1 MQLLSHQ
8 SIVIAAHGGPDRLE
22 LSSLPTPSPRGSEVL
37 VRVAAA
43 GVNFMDVGVRTGQ
56 LWKDTALPFVPG
68 VEGSGDV
75 VAIGPDVTSLK
86 MGDRVAWVYVQG
98 SYSDRVIAPE
108 AALVPIPDWMSH
120 QVAASIMMQGVT
132 ASHFAN
138 QFYPVQPGE
147 VTLVHAAAGGVGQLL
162 TQIIKSRGGTV
173 IGRVSHGDK
182 IGPAK
187 AAGVDH
193 VIVDADGT
201 FAAQAK
207 DLTGGQGVHAVF
219 DGSGATTFADSLA
232 SLRRHGTLVYYGPV
246 LGSPPPIDIAR
257 LPRSIKLG
265 FPTFN
270 DHIPDRASLLTVT
283 RRLFAQIE
291 KGEIKAPPATTYPLR
306 QVQQAHL
313 DLQSRRSVGKLL
325 LIPDAKS

>member
-1 MQLLSHQ
+1 MRSPFHQ
-8 SIVIAAHGGPDRLE
+8 AILITARGGPERLE
-22 LSSLPTPSPRGSEVL
+22 ASELPTPAPRAREVL

-43 GVNFMDVGVRTGQ
+43 GVNFMDIGVRTGQ
-56 LWKDTALPFVPG
+56 LWRDAPLPLVPG
-68 VEGSGDV
+68 VEGAGDV
-75 VAIGPDVTSLK
+75 VAIGSDVTSLK
-86 MGDRVAWVYVQG
+86 VGDRVAWVYVQG
-98 SYSDRVIAPE
+98 SYSKMLIAPE

-138 QFYPVQPGE
+138 EFYPVQRGD

-173 IGRVSHGDK
+173 IGRVSHDDK
-182 IGPAK
+182 IDPAK
-187 AAGVDH
+187 AAGADQ
-193 VIVDADGT
+193 VIVDANGS
-201 FAAQAK
+201 FAAQVK

-219 DGSGATTFADSLA
+219 DGSGGATFADSLA
-232 SLRRHGTLVYYGPV
+232 SLRRHGTLAYYGPV
-246 LGSPPPIDIAR
+246 LGSPPPIDIAT

-270 DHIPDRASLLTVT
+270 DHIPDRASLLAVT
-283 RRLFAQIE
+283 ARLFAQVE
-291 KGEIKAPPATTYPLR
+291 AGEIKAPPVTPYPLPQAQR
-306 QVQQAHL
+306 AHL

-325 LIPDAKS
+325 LIPDAEG